1 MAGRGAMT
9 PKSTIRILAMALS
22 VTAPAFAYSPPAGD
36 DIGDLRHDGAAL
48 DVTRHAMPP
57 PDLSTKSVIITSQA
71 APPPTPGAASANPLW
86 AIPLRTLEATRDRP
100 LFTPTRRPPPPVIA
114 GAPAVVAV
122 APPPPPPAEHPNLVL
137 VGTVVGST
145 EGIAVFVDPN
155 SHDTVRLRTGEGH
168 NGWILQAI
176 DGRAAILA
184 KNDQKETLELPK
196 PNTTQGAGPVVGTL
210 PTLLPAL
217 PQASRSTRNASPRAD
232 GGCMPDSIGC

>member
-1 MAGRGAMT
+1 MT
-9 PKSTIRILAMALS
+9 RKSTIRVLAMALS

-36 DIGDLRHDGAAL
+36 DVGDLRRDGAAP

-71 APPPTPGAASANPLW
+71 SPAPTTPGAASANPLW
-86 AIPLRTLEATRDRP
+86 AIPLSTLEATRDRP
-100 LFTPTRRPPPPVIA
+100 LFTPTRRPPPPVVA
-114 GAPAVVAV
+114 GAPAVVAA

-137 VGTVVGST
+137 VGTVVGNT

-168 NGWILQAI
+168 NGWILETI

-196 PNTTQGAGPVVGTL
+196 PSATQGAGPVVGTL
-210 PTLLPAL
+210 PMLSPVLPPP
-217 PQASRSTRNASPRAD
+217 PQASRSSRNVNPHTD
-232 GGCMPDSIGC
+232 